1 MCKRNVQTGCTGYVH
16 IAAMRMMENNGCF
29 LQFIKLSPVD
39 VMRLSLGAWWPE
51 GRSSSSVSQ
60 FLPSCSWSACQ
71 MAAEWKDGYRGD
83 LSPWLFL
90 QLCFC
95 SVWGRCPAERGGQT
109 QRCAQLSARL
119 SAELC
124 SPDLWRYCTTLRCTE
139 SIHFLWPLNRKF
151 SELLVR
157 PWISSA
163 VADGRGVAT
172 GGDGGDT
179 SPTLLETG
187 DSVPRIFLTQRQYF
201 RPCSL
206 ICYLDLS
213 ELTFSQS
220 QRESSL
226 GRVCHELQISSC
238 SCEFSFV
245 HSLCCLAVWGKMH
258 PRKKQRTITS
268 FFQTHTV
275 SMCYSMSRWHESR
288 DKVSLLWFN
297 LL

>member
-51 GRSSSSVSQ
+51 GRSSSAVSQ
-60 FLPSCSWSACQ
+60 FLPSCSWSAYQ
-71 MAAEWKDGYRGD
+71 MAVRWKDGYRGD

-109 QRCAQLSARL
+109 LRCAQLSARL

-151 SELLVR
+151 SGLLVR

-163 VADGRGVAT
+163 VADGTVFAWLSWPVFECAQSKSGTRRCLHRGT
-172 GGDGGDT
+172 W
-179 SPTLLETG
+179 
-187 DSVPRIFLTQRQYF
+187 
-201 RPCSL
+201 
-206 ICYLDLS
+206 
-213 ELTFSQS
+213 
-220 QRESSL
+220 
-226 GRVCHELQISSC
+226 SC
-238 SCEFSFV
+238 SPSPQ
-245 HSLCCLAVWGKMH
+245 G
-258 PRKKQRTITS
+258 
-268 FFQTHTV
+268 
-275 SMCYSMSRWHESR
+275 SRWS
-288 DKVSLLWFN
+288 
-297 LL
+297 